1 MATYAELVST
11 VFSLV
16 ESRLHEP
23 LSLEEASALVGLSPF
38 HLHRVVHE
46 LTGRPLI
53 EYLRARRLAASL
65 TDLLETDR
73 RVVDIAMDYCF
84 DYEQSYIR
92 AFKRQFGLTPG
103 AYRRDRPIL
112 DVAESLRER
121 AWSALGENGIVVSPR
136 TVMIPGYA
144 AVGRA
149 RVFGADSGEDAATSL
164 ANETWAAIDRS
175 LGQVF
180 ASTRFTGIVSQSGE
194 PGSWRYEA
202 GFEVSASASDAERAG
217 LAAFSIPSG
226 RYVSFSWVIRSHP
239 SALRASELWEF
250 YRLVFDGFVPSS
262 ANRFPHPWHLEQ
274 IDLAECSED
283 FGIFRLAVP
292 VVETAGTA

>member
-1 MATYAELVST
+1 MATYAELVNA

-23 LSLEEASALVGLSPF
+23 LSLEEASEKVGLSPF

-65 TDLLETDR
+65 QDLLETNR

-92 AFKRQFGLTPG
+92 AFKRQFALTPG
-103 AYRRDRPIL
+103 AYRRDRPVL
-112 DVAESLRER
+112 DVAASLRER
-121 AWSALGENGIVVSPR
+121 AWSALGENGIALSPR
-136 TVMIPGYA
+136 TVMIPGYR
-144 AVGRA
+144 AVGLR
-149 RVFGADSGEDAATSL
+149 RDFSADSGEDAATLL
-164 ANETWAAIDRS
+164 ANEAWAAIDRS

-180 ASTRFTGIVSQSGE
+180 ASSRFTGIVSQTGDS
-194 PGSWRYEA
+194 GSWRYEA
-202 GFEVSASASDAERAG
+202 GFEVSVPVTEAERAG
-217 LAAFSIPSG
+217 LASFSIPSG

-239 SALRASELWEF
+239 SALRGSELWEF

-262 ANRFPHPWHLEQ
+262 VNRFPHPWHLEH

-292 VVETAGTA
+292 VVETT